1 MGALC
6 KGSWTYVLSFAG
18 GVEEGDVLDEIDA
31 DCFLDCWEPLADVGE
46 DVFPDCFESFVEA
59 RRDRSEERFFTPAV
73 LDVLLTEILGGSACT
88 GQSLLDDFIV

>member
-1 MGALC
+1 MF
-6 KGSWTYVLSFAG
+6 FAG

-31 DCFLDCWEPLADVGE
+31 DCFLECWEPLADVGE
-46 DVFPDCFESFVEA
+46 DVFPDCLESFVEA

-73 LDVLLTEILGGSACT
+73 LDVVLTVVFGGSACT